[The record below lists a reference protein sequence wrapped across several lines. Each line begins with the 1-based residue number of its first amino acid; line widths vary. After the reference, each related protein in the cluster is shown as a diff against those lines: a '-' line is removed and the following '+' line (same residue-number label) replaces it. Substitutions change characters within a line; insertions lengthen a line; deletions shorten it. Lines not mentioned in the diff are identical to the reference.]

1 MTQEIT
7 NKALQWARY
16 ELAARE
22 AEEVELAETQHGLDV
37 PSRKAERESVA
48 KGVLGVS
55 ATGGAVQ
62 GGNTHPAP
70 RGHSDVSGA
79 GTQALPSQL
88 NPSREAAN
96 SILEELTPLFAEQA
110 RIRRWNEMRPGK
122 EPRLI

>member
-22 AEEVELAETQHGLDV
+22 AEDEELG
-37 PSRKAERESVA
+37 KAE
-48 KGVLGVS
+48 GVGSLS
-55 ATGGAVQ
+55 DSRLTTSPGGAEA
-62 GGNTHPAP
+62 NIDRPT
-70 RGHSDVSGA
+70 
-79 GTQALPSQL
+79 
-88 NPSREAAN
+88 NPREAAN